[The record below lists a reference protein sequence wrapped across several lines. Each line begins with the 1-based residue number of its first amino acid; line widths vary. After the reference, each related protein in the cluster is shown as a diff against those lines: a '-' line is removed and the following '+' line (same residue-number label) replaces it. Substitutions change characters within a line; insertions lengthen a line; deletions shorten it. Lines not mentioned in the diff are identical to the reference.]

1 MNLKKSRKRP
11 SPVISLIF
19 SATPAMIVASLRELN
34 SGSMPPFQVWR
45 NGLEQEAVISGR
57 LSSAQLSTGRTMSPN
72 SQEPVHSISLMTII
86 STLGSTLAAMLYAH
100 LALFSR
106 LTLAVHWSLVGVGMC
121 VLPVNILPLTIS
133 GRSS

>member
-1 MNLKKSRKRP
+1 MNLKQSRKRP
-11 SPVISLIF
+11 SPVMSLIF
-19 SATPAMIVASLRELN
+19 SATSAMIVASLRELN

-72 SQEPVHSISLMTII
+72 SQEAVHSISFITII

-106 LTLAVHWSLVGVGMC
+106 LTLAVHWRLVGVGMC
-121 VLPVNILPLTIS
+121 VLLAKICPLGIS

>member
-1 MNLKKSRKRP
+1 MNLKKSRKRR
-11 SPVISLIF
+11 SPVSSLIF
-19 SATPAMIVASLRELN
+19 SATSAMIVAAFRELN

-45 NGLEQEAVISGR
+45 NGLEQEAVIAGR

-72 SQEPVHSISLMTII
+72 SQEAVHSISFITII

-106 LTLAVHWSLVGVGMC
+106 LTLAVHWSLVCVGMW
-121 VLPVNILPLTIS
+121 VLPVNALPLTIS
-133 GRSS
+133 GLS